1 MPPRALVW
9 GLGLPLELPIGSYKQ
24 GFPKDQYISRLAR
37 TETRNPHKTLLI
49 LNTTDSTY
57 ILCHKQRYELDMFV
71 VRISR
76 RKMQK
81 ASRKPLHVWMEPKR
95 CRIFLKMCVGC

>member
-9 GLGLPLELPIGSYKQ
+9 GLGLPLELPIGFYKQ
-24 GFPKDQYISRLAR
+24 GCLKDQYISRLSRIA
-37 TETRNPHKTLLI
+37 TRNPHKTLLI

-57 ILCHKQRYELDMFV
+57 IMCHKQRYDLDMFV

-81 ASRKPLHVWMEPKR
+81 ASRKPLHAWMEPKR